1 MDLILQLI
9 GATGSTG
16 VLVWFMYHTQT
27 KVLPDKDKLF
37 AEQLKYKS
45 DLFAKTISDTV
56 ERHERH
62 VIDIIAQFRQD
73 LANEREFRKIENESI
88 KVAIRDSVERV
99 VSEVLKLTTRTN
111 KTLLKHSE
119 NSRRLNCLLYFAKN
133 LLRPLA

>member
-45 DLFAKTISDTV
+45 ELFAKTISDMV
-56 ERHERH
+56 EKHEKH
-62 VIDIIAQFRQD
+62 VLDIITQFRQD

-99 VSEVLKLTTRTN
+99 VSEVLETHN
-111 KTLLKHSE
+111 K
-119 NSRRLNCLLYFAKN
+119 N
-133 LLRPLA
+133 